1 MKEVKK
7 DDTVK
12 VHFKCKTNDGLVF
25 SSKDN
30 NKPLS
35 FKVGEGRLLKDIESG
50 VVGMKVSEKKTININ
65 HEQAYGAVNEDL
77 IKEINKNLLP
87 KDIEPKVGL
96 ELFAR
101 EPDGKEIKVRII
113 KILED
118 SIIIDAN
125 HPLAGKDLE
134 FEIELV
140 EIV

>member
-12 VHFKCKTNDGLVF
+12 LHFKCKTNDGQVF
-25 SSKDN
+25 SSKEN

-50 VVGMKVSEKKTININ
+50 VVGMKVNEKKTISIN
-65 HEQAYGAVNEDL
+65 HEKAYGAVNEDL
-77 IKEINKNLLP
+77 IKEIDKNLLP
-87 KDIEPKVGL
+87 KNIEPKIGL

-101 EPDGKEIKVRII
+101 EPDGKGIKVRII
-113 KILED
+113 KILEK

-134 FEIELV
+134 FEIELI
-140 EIV
+140 EIA

>member
-1 MKEVKK
+1 MKEVKE

-12 VHFKCKTNDGLVF
+12 VHFKCKTNDGQIF

-50 VVGMKVSEKKTININ
+50 VVGMKVNEKKTININ
-65 HEQAYGAVNEDL
+65 HEQAYGTVNEEL
-77 IKEINKNLLP
+77 IKEIDKNLLP

-96 ELFAR
+96 ELFAK

-113 KILED
+113 KVMEN

-134 FEIELV
+134 FEIELI
-140 EIV
+140 EIA

>member
-12 VHFKCKTNDGLVF
+12 VHFKCKTDDGQIF

-50 VVGMKVSEKKTININ
+50 VVGMKVNEKKTININ
-65 HEQAYGAVNEDL
+65 HEQAYGVVNEEL
-77 IKEINKNLLP
+77 IKEIDRNLLP

-96 ELFAR
+96 ELFAK

-113 KILED
+113 KVMEN

-134 FEIELV
+134 FEIELI
-140 EIV
+140 EIA

>member
-12 VHFKCKTNDGLVF
+12 VHFKCSTHDGMVF
-25 SSKDN
+25 SSKEN

-35 FKVGEGRLLKDIESG
+35 FKVGEGRLLKNIESG
-50 VVGMKVSEKKTININ
+50 VVGMKINEKKTINID
-65 HEQAYGAVNEDL
+65 HEQAYGPVNEEL
-77 IKEINKNLLP
+77 IREINKNLLP
-87 KDIEPKVGL
+87 ENIEPKVGL

-113 KILED
+113 KILEN

-125 HPLAGKDLE
+125 HPLAGKDLV
-134 FEIELV
+134 FEIELI

>member
-7 DDTVK
+7 DDTIK
-12 VHFKCKTNDGLVF
+12 VHFRCKTDDGQVF

-50 VVGMKVSEKKTININ
+50 VVGMKVNEKKTINIE
-65 HEQAYGAVNEDL
+65 HEQAYGAVNKEL
-77 IKEINKNLLP
+77 IKEIDKNLLP
-87 KDIEPKVGL
+87 KDIEPRLGL

-134 FEIELV
+134 FEIELI

>member
-7 DDTVK
+7 DDIVK
-12 VHFKCKTNDGLVF
+12 IHFRCKTDDGLVF

-35 FKVGEGRLLKDIESG
+35 FTVGEGKLLKDIESG
-50 VVGMKVSEKKTININ
+50 VVGMKVNDKKTINIQ
-65 HEQAYGAVNEDL
+65 HEQAYGVVNEEL
-77 IKEINKNLLP
+77 IKEIDKNLLP
-87 KDIEPKVGL
+87 KDIEPKLGL

-113 KILED
+113 KILEN

-134 FEIELV
+134 FEIELI